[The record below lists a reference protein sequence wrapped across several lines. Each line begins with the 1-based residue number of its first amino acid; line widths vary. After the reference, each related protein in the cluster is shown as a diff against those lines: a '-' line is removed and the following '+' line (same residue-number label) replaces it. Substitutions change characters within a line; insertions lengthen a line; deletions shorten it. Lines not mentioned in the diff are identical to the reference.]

1 MNIQLSLFGYNIPFE
16 IKGPIEDQRG
26 DFILTIEAS
35 MKVGLL
41 RGLCWWIDEMLP
53 LHHAQL

>member
-1 MNIQLSLFGYNIPFE
+1 MAKVEMDKFSSS
-16 IKGPIEDQRG
+16 EDQRE